1 MGKKTEVRMKVT
13 SEFSYDMKDGVRRKT
28 YPAGWVGMVPEDV
41 AAMMEEAGK
50 GAPDESGDAAP
61 ARKPTKKPKAKPKVV
76 APTDQ
81 GTGTATATDLAGSAI
96 TDGKE

>member
-50 GAPDESGDAAP
+50 GAPDVSGDAAP
-61 ARKPTKKPKAKPKVV
+61 ASKPKAKPKAKPKVD
-76 APTDQ
+76 ASTDV
-81 GTGTATATDLAGSAI
+81 GATTDLAGSAI
-96 TDGKE
+96 TADQE

>member
-41 AAMMEEAGK
+41 AAMMEEDGK

-61 ARKPTKKPKAKPKVV
+61 VSKRKAKPKAKPKVD
-76 APTDQ
+76 ASTDM
-81 GTGTATATDLAGSAI
+81 GTTTDLAGSAI
-96 TDGKE
+96 TNGKE